1 MPCQLLVESRW
12 HSGLVLDLSPSGLF
26 IQTHAKTREGQR
38 VDLSVSQ
45 EEGEPMPL
53 VVEVVRKKVVPP
65 RLVTVAQGGVGVRIL
80 SAPEDYYRYLEG
92 LGIAGAAPP
101 PRRSRSRG
109 AGAVAVPEPEA
120 LPRFRVRVSQTSG
133 SRSRRVEVS
142 AADADAARDI
152 ALEEIGDGWKVLD
165 VETL

>member
-12 HSGLVLDLSPSGLF
+12 SSGLVLDLSPSGLF

-38 VDLSVSQ
+38 FDLSVSR
-45 EEGEPMPL
+45 EEGEPMQL

-80 SAPEDYYRYLEG
+80 SAPEDYYRYLER
-92 LGIAGAAPP
+92 LGIAGAAPQ
-101 PRRSRSRG
+101 PRRSRAR
-109 AGAVAVPEPEA
+109 AAAAVPEPEA
-120 LPRFRVRVSQTSG
+120 LLRFRVRVSQTSG
-133 SRSRRVEVS
+133 PRSRRVEVS
-142 AADADAARDI
+142 AADADAARDL

-165 VETL
+165 VEAL

>member
-38 VDLSVSQ
+38 VDLSVSR

-92 LGIAGAAPP
+92 LGIAATTPPRQRSPVRGAATEVE
-101 PRRSRSRG
+101 
-109 AGAVAVPEPEA
+109 AEPEA

-133 SRSRRVEVS
+133 PRSRRVEIS
-142 AADADAARDI
+142 AADADAARDL

-165 VETL
+165 VEAL